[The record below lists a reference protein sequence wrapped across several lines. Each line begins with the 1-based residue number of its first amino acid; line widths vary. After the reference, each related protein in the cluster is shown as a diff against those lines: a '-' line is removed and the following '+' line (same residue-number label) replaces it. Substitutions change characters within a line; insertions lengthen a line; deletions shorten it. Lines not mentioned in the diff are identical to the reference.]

1 MTTDGKRVAREAEG
15 HATTPPSG
23 TGAGA
28 TTSPTLEYTV
38 GSFQV
43 GGRPIE
49 NFDGD
54 GRPMDAAATAQWI
67 ADVDEADRLL
77 IEEIARVLPR

>member
-1 MTTDGKRVAREAEG
+1 MQALGV
-15 HATTPPSG
+15 
-23 TGAGA
+23 
-28 TTSPTLEYTV
+28 PTLEYTV

-54 GRPMDAAATAQWI
+54 GGSMLFAGNDCDDTETCNGGFCVPAQ
-67 ADVDEADRLL
+67 D
-77 IEEIARVLPR
+77 